1 MADYLTTTSI
11 IHRATTRLLQHVDNL
26 VARTARIDLFL
37 YKSGRLS
44 RLSGRQVTLLNITLA
59 EPGKKYSTAGVAEA
73 LGVSDN
79 TARNDLRTLARENL
93 LTEIS
98 ENDLKTVF
106 KVSWDLN

>member
-1 MADYLTTTSI
+1 M
-11 IHRATTRLLQHVDNL
+11 
-26 VARTARIDLFL
+26 

-59 EPGKKYSTAGVAEA
+59 EPGKKYSTA
-73 LGVSDN
+73 GVSDN

>member
-1 MADYLTTTSI
+1 M
-11 IHRATTRLLQHVDNL
+11 
-26 VARTARIDLFL
+26 

-44 RLSGRQVTLLNITLA
+44 RLSGRQVILLNITLA
-59 EPGKKYSTAGVAEA
+59 ELGKKYSTAGVAEA

-98 ENDLKTVF
+98 ENDQKTVF

>member
-1 MADYLTTTSI
+1 M
-11 IHRATTRLLQHVDNL
+11 
-26 VARTARIDLFL
+26 

-59 EPGKKYSTAGVAEA
+59 ESGKKYSTAGVAEA

-93 LTEIS
+93 LIEIS

>member
-1 MADYLTTTSI
+1 M
-11 IHRATTRLLQHVDNL
+11 
-26 VARTARIDLFL
+26 

-59 EPGKKYSTAGVAEA
+59 EPGKKYSTAGVAKA